1 MIISGVFAPQ
11 DPDVDY
17 SVELRT
23 DIGKRARASGCMDF
37 MPRKVERSKNESAV
51 YAANNPY
58 FTALVDVVG
67 YGLVIMEKES
77 TAIQGIHAW
86 VKFIPD

>member
-1 MIISGVFAPQ
+1 MLIIRSNL
-11 DPDVDY
+11 
-17 SVELRT
+17 ELILDKEPGPVAVWTLCLGRLN
-23 DIGKRARASGCMDF
+23 GR
-37 MPRKVERSKNESAV
+37 KNESAV
-51 YAANNPY
+51 HAANNPY

-86 VKFIPD
+86 VKFIPH